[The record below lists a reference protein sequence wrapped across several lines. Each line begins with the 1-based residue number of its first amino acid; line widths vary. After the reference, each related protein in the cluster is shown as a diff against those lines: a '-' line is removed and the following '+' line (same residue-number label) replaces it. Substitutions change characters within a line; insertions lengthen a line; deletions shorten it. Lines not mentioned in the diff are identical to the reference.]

1 MEIKKDVL
9 DLAIE
14 EAKAQERAAEK
25 KKRDDA
31 FRKELKAGLKN
42 LAAELM
48 PTEEQQVKIPLS
60 EYISLVYMARDL
72 DTLKNVILD
81 SLTLA
86 SYSKAKLK
94 IEYDNEDI
102 ASALSVLFP
111 EEYKAK
117 YNKLKASEEGE

>member
-1 MEIKKDVL
+1 MEIKKDIL
-9 DLAIE
+9 DKAIE
-14 EAKAQERAAEK
+14 EAKAQERAEEK

-86 SYSKAKLK
+86 SYSKDKLK

-102 ASALSVLFP
+102 ASAFSVLFS

-117 YNKLKASEEGE
+117 YNELKAKEGE

>member
-1 MEIKKDVL
+1 MESKKDIL
-9 DLAIE
+9 DLAID

-72 DTLKNVILD
+72 DTLKSVILD
-81 SLTLA
+81 NLTLGYT
-86 SYSKAKLK
+86 SRLKLK
-94 IEYDNEDI
+94 YDDEAI
-102 ASALSVLFP
+102 ATAISVLFP

-117 YNKLKASEEGE
+117 YNELMANKEGE

>member
-1 MEIKKDVL
+1 MEIKKDIL
-9 DLAIE
+9 DAAIE
-14 EAKAQERAAEK
+14 EAKAQERAEEK

-31 FRKELKAGLKN
+31 FRRELKAGLKN

-86 SYSKAKLK
+86 SYSKDKLK

-102 ASALSVLFP
+102 ASAFSVLFP

-117 YNKLKASEEGE
+117 YNELKAKEGE